1 MKILHEPW
9 PRAQHAVN
17 RFTTL
22 LSVFCQVFEWPTQRP
37 VSISP
42 SVVEA
47 KSDKSR
53 DVVLYLDGRW
63 ATQVLSGSS
72 RVYESKTCKNLFCS
86 VFGQI
91 YEVCTNEKFPLYGVH
106 LQMMIL
112 IQLIFQHCGSGLKSN
127 NQVDTKNQF
136 PFYPLKVTG

>member
-1 MKILHEPW
+1 M
-9 PRAQHAVN
+9 N

-53 DVVLYLDGRW
+53 DVVLYLDGRK

-72 RVYESKTCKNLFCS
+72 RVYESKTCKIYS
-86 VFGQI
+86 VAFLVRYMKFVPMKSSHYTVSI
-91 YEVCTNEKFPLYGVH
+91 YK
-106 LQMMIL
+106 
-112 IQLIFQHCGSGLKSN
+112 
-127 NQVDTKNQF
+127 
-136 PFYPLKVTG
+136 